1 MKLEWE
7 VITVEPAVPFRISR
21 QTQTE
26 VRVVWVRIGLDGTEG
41 WGEADPVAYYDES
54 AETVGRAIEAMRPVI
69 EAAQAP
75 EVMQRIEADLRAAVP
90 GNSSAHAAV
99 TSALYDLIGKRAGL
113 PTWQALGLDSTASP
127 ISSFTIGLGT
137 PEEMARKAEAATE
150 YPVLKIKVGTP
161 NDAEIL
167 AAIREAVPD
176 KTLRVDANAGWEA
189 AEAETRIRQ
198 LAEFGVEFVEQPLP
212 PEDVEGYRYL
222 RDRSALPI
230 IHDESCLVAADI
242 PGLIELGHGI
252 NIKLAKC
259 GGIGEGLRMIHTA
272 RACNLTVMMGCMLE
286 TTLGIAAAAQLAPL
300 LDYADLDGA
309 ALLRTDPFSGPGLE
323 AGRIV
328 LNSSPGLGVELA

>member
-1 MKLEWE
+1 MKLDWE
-7 VITVEPAVPFRISR
+7 VITVEPASPFRISR
-21 QTQTE
+21 ETQTE
-26 VRVVWVRIGLDGTEG
+26 VSVVWVRIGLDGSEG
-41 WGEADPVAYYDES
+41 WGEADPAAYYGES

-69 EAAQAP
+69 ESAGVP

-90 GNSSAHAAV
+90 GNHSAHAAV
-99 TSALYDLIGKRAGL
+99 TSALYDLTGKRAGM
-113 PTWQALGLDSTASP
+113 PTWQALGLDSEASP
-127 ISSFTIGLGT
+127 VSSFTIGLG
-137 PEEMARKAEAATE
+137 PPDEMARKAEAAAD

-161 NDAEIL
+161 DDAEIL
-167 AAIREAVPD
+167 AAIREAVPG

-189 AEAETRIRQ
+189 GEAETRIRQ
-198 LAEFGVEFVEQPLP
+198 LADFGVEFVEQPLP
-212 PEDVEGYRYL
+212 PDDVEGYRYL

-242 PGLIELGHGI
+242 PGLTELGHGI

-272 RACNLTVMMGCMLE
+272 RACGLSVMMGCMLE

-309 ALLRTDPFSGPGLE
+309 ALLRADPFSGPGLQ

-328 LNSSPGLGVELA
+328 LNSSPGLGVKLA